1 MADLIEKFNLS
12 PHPEGGYYREIHR
25 SGLTV
30 ASGPANA
37 RRNALTHIYF
47 LLTQDDISR
56 FHKVIHDE
64 VWNFYQGD
72 PVNLL
77 LYTQGRVTENLLGPD
92 CPALAVPA
100 GTWQAAA
107 PTGEFAFVGCSVAPG
122 FDFADFSFLSDIP
135 QDLEAFM
142 AANEKYKKY
151 L

>member
-1 MADLIEKFNLS
+1 MTDLIEKFNLT

-25 SGLTV
+25 SGLMV

-77 LYTQGRVTENLLGPD
+77 LYTQGRITETLLGPD
-92 CPALAVPA
+92 CPALVVPA

-107 PTGEFAFVGCSVAPG
+107 PTGAYGLVGCSVAPG
-122 FDFADFSFLSDIP
+122 FDFADFSFLSDTP
-135 QDLEAFM
+135 KDLAEFT
-142 AANEKYKKY
+142 AASEKYKKY